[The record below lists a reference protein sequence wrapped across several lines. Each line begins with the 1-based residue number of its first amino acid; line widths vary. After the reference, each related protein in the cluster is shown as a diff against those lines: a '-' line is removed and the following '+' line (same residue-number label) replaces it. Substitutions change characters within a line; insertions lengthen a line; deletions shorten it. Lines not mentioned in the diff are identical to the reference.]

1 MNQIKE
7 PAYLQV
13 RRFLLSEIAAGRYG
27 PGDLLPSETELAKR
41 FAVTRNTVVHGLSAL
56 VSDGRIN
63 RIAGKGTFVARKE
76 IRVTQHT
83 SIVKSFDEE
92 VIERG
97 AKIEFR
103 LLGFTR
109 VPCSE
114 GVAEQLQINAGDD
127 VFRLERVRVVDGTPT
142 VHEVRHIPIE
152 LGQKLTIDALSRLPM
167 FTILAESGRPVAHI
181 KGVIRADAAS
191 STTAAKLGIRPETPV
206 LVRDFVLSDAQISP
220 LVSGTAIFTREV
232 QITYA
237 VDQPIDV

>member
-1 MNQIKE
+1 MSEFKE
-7 PAYLQV
+7 PAYLQI
-13 RRFLLSEIAAGRYG
+13 RHFLLSEIAAGRYRS
-27 PGDLLPSETELAKR
+27 GDLLPSETELAKR
-41 FAVTRNTVVHGLSAL
+41 FGVTRNTVVHGLSAL

-92 VIERG
+92 VIEHG

-109 VPCSE
+109 IPCSQD
-114 GVAEQLQINAGDD
+114 VAEQLHIGVGDD
-127 VFRLERVRVVDGTPT
+127 IFRLERVRVVDGTPT
-142 VHEVRHIPIE
+142 VHEIRHIPID
-152 LGQKLTIDALSRLPM
+152 LGQTLTIDALSRFPM

-191 STTAAKLGIRPETPV
+191 PATASQLLIRPDTPV
-206 LVRDFVLSDAQISP
+206 LVRDFVLSYAQMAP

-237 VDQPIDV
+237 VDEPIAG